1 MSRDNENIAIGFC
14 LGIIAGLIIAG
25 FIIPFCPYAL
35 AGDITPSPLEVTPNA
50 YGQDLNRDQYG
61 RPHVYQDSDGSPQ
74 PGVFSDTVKRDA
86 YGLGVHADRF
96 GKPVYDAQPEGGE

>member
-1 MSRDNENIAIGFC
+1 MQDWESFVFGLW
-14 LGIIAGLIIAG
+14 LGLIAGIVVVASLVQN
-25 FIIPFCPYAL
+25 CPYAF
-35 AGDITPSPLEVTPNA
+35 AGDITPSPLEVTPQA
-50 YGQDLNRDQYG
+50 YGPDVNRDQYG
-61 RPHVYQDSDGSPQ
+61 RPHVYQDSDGTPQ